1 MKLKKIKNFI
11 VIYFFIS
18 VILFYLDHK
27 FCKDD
32 KLILT
37 KKKKKVTLVYSL
49 KWI

>member
-37 KKKKKVTLVYSL
+37 KKK
-49 KWI
+49 